1 MKRFRIAAPIVLA
14 LTLCTSPLV
23 TRANG
28 SYDVT
33 VLVSDGV
40 VSAPNIDG
48 HLVNPWGI
56 AFNPNGFVWIANNA
70 TGTSTLYDGNGKPS
84 PATPLIVTI
93 PEGKPTG
100 IVFNGTQDFKVNGQA
115 APFIF
120 SSEAGVISAWAP
132 AVNPTQAQ
140 QKAKREGAIYKG
152 LALAANGKENLL
164 YATDFHNR
172 KIDVFDTAYEDALA
186 KGKLKCKFKADVP
199 RHFAPFGIQNVNGDL
214 FVTYAKQDDEGE
226 DDVAGRGL
234 GVVVVF
240 DANGCLIRHFA
251 GGWPLNAPWGIA
263 LAPASFG
270 RFSNALLIGNFGDGR
285 INAFSLRTGGFVG
298 TLHREHAKAIE
309 IEGLWGLRFGNGILD
324 QPTNTLFFTAGPDD
338 EAHGIYGKIEP
349 PGQDDDRPGHDD
361 D

>member
-1 MKRFRIAAPIVLA
+1 MKRLQITASAMLVLA
-14 LTLCTSPLV
+14 LCAVPLAA
-23 TRANG
+23 RADR

-33 VLVSDGV
+33 ALVSDGV
-40 VSAPNIDG
+40 VSAPNIDP

-56 AFNPNGFVWIANNA
+56 AFNPNGFVWIANNG

-84 PATPLIVTI
+84 PATPLIVTV

-100 IVFNGTQDFKVNGQA
+100 IVFNGTQDFKVDGQS

-132 AVNPTQAQ
+132 AVKPTEAR
-140 QKAKREGAIYKG
+140 KMASREGAIYKG
-152 LALAANGKENLL
+152 LALAANGKENFL
-164 YATDFHNR
+164 YATDFYNG
-172 KIDVFDTAYEDALA
+172 KIDVFDATYGDALA
-186 KGKLKCKFKADVP
+186 KGKLKCKFKVDVP
-199 RHFAPFGIQNVNGDL
+199 RRFAPFGIQNINGDL
-214 FVTYAKQDDEGE
+214 FVTYAKQDQDRE
-226 DDVAGRGL
+226 DDVAGHGL

-270 RFSNALLIGNFGDGR
+270 RFSNRLLIGNFGDGR
-285 INAFSLRTGGFVG
+285 INAFDLGTGIFTGSLRG
-298 TLHREHAKAIE
+298 EHGRAIE
-309 IEGLWGLRFGNGILD
+309 LEGLWGLRFGNGIFD

-349 PGQDDDRPGHDD
+349 TEHDD